1 MDLGK
6 GTNGA
11 STNLLPEVVATIP
24 GVGVALAAGAGAGQ
38 DSELSISTVMTS
50 LALTLG
56 PTLLFLSR
64 TPAVVE
70 MADDLIQGNGDAE
83 VPRAQNT
90 TSENANTNEWADEP
104 EELPTILARF

>member
-11 STNLLPEVVATIP
+11 STNLLPEVVATVP
-24 GVGVALAAGAGAGQ
+24 GVGVALAAGAGQ

-70 MADDLIQGNGDAE
+70 MADDLIQGNDDAE